1 MLQAPLDFVFWLTGG
16 AILCLLLLSAF
27 FSASETAL
35 TAASRAKLRS
45 QADRGDRGADAALGV
60 IENSEKLIGAI
71 LLGNNVANILSAS
84 LATAMFTR
92 AFGSSGVAM
101 ATLLMTVLVLI
112 FAEVLPK
119 TYAISLPERVA
130 IRVAKPI
137 HWVVMALTPI
147 VGVVRLIVCGL
158 LRIFGVRLQ
167 AGQAVFSFKDEIAG
181 AIAIGSSEGT
191 LDKEER
197 DRLLGALD
205 LDNRTVEE
213 IMLHRS
219 QIEMLDA
226 DLAPDALLAAVLN
239 SPHTRLPLYKG
250 ERENVVGVIHAKD
263 LLRAVDKFLRTGDG
277 RLDEASDLD
286 VMKVAMKPYFIPDTT
301 PLNEQMR
308 EFLKRRMHFALVVDE
323 YGDLRGLVTLEDII
337 EEIVGDI
344 TDEMDPKAERLIKPT
359 DDGDYLVDGTTTIR
373 DLNRE
378 TDWALPDD
386 AANTIAGLVIQ
397 EAQTIPEEGQ
407 VFAFHGF
414 RFQVVSR
421 KDNRIAVLKIKP
433 LLPTDTDAPQP

>member
-1 MLQAPLDFVFWLTGG
+1 MAAPEFAFDFIFWLTAG
-16 AILCLLLLSAF
+16 AILCLLLVSAF

-45 QADRGDRGADAALGV
+45 RADRGDRGATAALDAV
-60 IENSEKLIGAI
+60 EDSERLIGAI
-71 LLGNNVANILSAS
+71 LLGNNVANILAAS
-84 LATAMFTR
+84 LATSLFTR
-92 AFGSSGVAM
+92 AFGSGGVAL
-101 ATLLMTVLVLI
+101 ATLVMTVLVLI

-119 TYAISLPERVA
+119 TYAISLPESVA
-130 IRVAKPI
+130 SRVAKPI
-137 HWVVMALTPI
+137 RWVVAVLTPI
-147 VGVVRLIVCGL
+147 IGVVRLIVRGI
-158 LRIFGVRLQ
+158 LRIFGVRREASQ
-167 AGQAVFSFKDEIAG
+167 SVFSFRDEIAG

-205 LDNRTVEE
+205 LDNRTVSE

-219 QIEMLDA
+219 QIEMLDVE
-226 DLAPDALLAAVLN
+226 LPPDDLLAAVLN
-239 SPHTRLPLYKG
+239 SPHTRLPIYKG

-263 LLRAVDKFLRTGDG
+263 LLRAVDRFLRTGDG
-277 RLDEASDLD
+277 KLDEASDLD

-344 TDEMDPKAERLIKPT
+344 TDEMDPKAERQIRPAG
-359 DDGDYLVDGTTTIR
+359 DGAWLVDGTTTIR

-378 TDWALPDD
+378 MDWALPDD
-386 AANTIAGLVIQ
+386 DAHTIAGLVIQ
-397 EAQTIPEEGQ
+397 EAQTIPAEGQ

-414 RFQVVSR
+414 RFEVVSR
-421 KDNRIAVLKIKP
+421 KGNRVAMLKVVPLVPGEVL
-433 LLPTDTDAPQP
+433 